1 MKIKNMVKNKHTV
14 YSKYASLSNKKYKQ
28 SFLTGLMALG
38 VAIVASLFN
47 NPVAACI
54 FSIISLIIAGA
65 EVIFKLVKGTK
76 EAKLDTVLVLVAI
89 IIPFCM
95 AEFAVAAL
103 GMSIYKLAGVL
114 ISYVSTKIGQ
124 ELKEIAEVTP
134 RNVNIIDSQSNIR
147 QVSADS
153 LRNKDKFIVKVGEVI
168 PVDAVITE
176 GFSEFDTNRVHASD
190 CDISL
195 SAGDKVLAG
204 YVNTGSS
211 VTCVAVCD
219 YDESLVMDFNR
230 LADFAE
236 TTSTIGE
243 KRFLQIS
250 KWYHLGILL
259 LAIVVLLISGLSTGV
274 WGGALLRVSV
284 LLVAAT
290 ASSNLVA
297 IPLITSS
304 AIWKLKKSG
313 LSISSTETLDE
324 IADIN
329 CVAFEK
335 DGILTNGVYELSD
348 MYTAEG
354 ITENDLLMIAG
365 VCVGGRAHPVSRIF
379 TKYANEHIV
388 AENTM
393 EFAGKGVECTV
404 MGKTVLCGTKSFIT
418 ESGIDVSEIPEHKLY
433 ITIDGVVLGAVSYKD
448 APYEGAAADIEEL
461 RKIGVEKIVMFSS
474 DNDEST
480 KDAFERSGADEY
492 IANMD
497 GFKRVEEIS
506 TLKQEEDATCAYI
519 GNALSGEQ
527 ALVEADVGITLINKE
542 ENNLE
547 YSKIT
552 LIGKIRT
559 LCDAIEIA
567 RLANGKVEIHF
578 YCASAVKI
586 IITLL
591 GLFGAL
597 NVATA
602 IGIDA
607 ALTLFA
613 LLSVKDLL
621 KR

>member
-1 MKIKNMVKNKHTV
+1 MKIKNMVKNKHSV
-14 YSKYASLSNKKYKQ
+14 YSKYTALSNKKYKQ
-28 SFLTGLMALG
+28 SFLTSLVALG
-38 VAIVASLFN
+38 IAILASIFDNVVL
-47 NPVAACI
+47 ACI
-54 FSIISLIIAGA
+54 FSLVALVLSGA
-65 EVIFKLVKGTK
+65 EVIFKLAKGTK
-76 EAKLDTVLVLVAI
+76 EAKLDTVLVIVAI

-95 AEFAVAAL
+95 AKFAVAAL
-103 GMSIYKLAGVL
+103 GMSIYKLSGVI
-114 ISYVSTKIGQ
+114 ISYVSTLIGK
-124 ELKEIAEVTP
+124 ELKEIADVTP
-134 RNVNIIDSQSNIR
+134 KNVNIIDSQSNIR
-147 QVSADS
+147 LVSADS
-153 LRNKDKFIVKVGEVI
+153 LRNKDKFIVKTGETI

-176 GFSEFDTNRVHASD
+176 GFSEFDTNKVHASD
-190 CDISL
+190 CDVSL

-230 LADFAE
+230 LADMAE
-236 TTSTIGE
+236 STSTIGE
-243 KRFLQIS
+243 KRFMQVS
-250 KWYHLGILL
+250 KWYHLGILV
-259 LAIVVLLISGLSTGV
+259 LAIVVLLISGLSTGT
-274 WGGALLRVSV
+274 WGDTLLRVSV
-284 LLVAAT
+284 LLIAAT
-290 ASSNLVA
+290 AGSNIVA

-304 AIWKLKKSG
+304 AIWRLKKSG
-313 LSISSTETLDE
+313 MSISSAETLDE

-354 ITENDLLMIAG
+354 ITESDLLMIAS

-379 TKYANEHIV
+379 DKYVNEHIV

-404 MGKTVLCGTKSFIT
+404 MGKTVLCGTKTFIT
-418 ESGIDVSEIPEHKLY
+418 ECGTDVSQLPEHNLY

-448 APYEGAAADIEEL
+448 APYEGAATDIEEL

-474 DNDEST
+474 ENDEAT
-480 KDAFERSGADEY
+480 KNAFEMSGADEY

-506 TLKQEEDATCAYI
+506 VLKQEEDATCAYI
-519 GNALSGEQ
+519 GNALAGEQ
-527 ALVEADVGITLINKE
+527 AIVEADVGVTLINKE

-552 LIGKIRT
+552 LIGKIKT
-559 LCDAIEIA
+559 LCDAIEFA

-597 NVATA
+597 NVAIA

-607 ALTLFA
+607 LLTLFA
-613 LLSVKDLL
+613 LMSAKDLL
-621 KR
+621 KK

>member
-38 VAIVASLFN
+38 IAIVASLFN

-474 DNDEST
+474 DSDEST

-607 ALTLFA
+607 VLTLFA
-613 LLSVKDLL
+613 LLSVRDLL

>member
-14 YSKYASLSNKKYKQ
+14 YLKYASLSNKKYKQ
-28 SFLTGLMALG
+28 SFLTSLVALG
-38 VAIVASLFN
+38 VAVIASLFN
-47 NPVAACI
+47 NPVLACI
-54 FSIISLIIAGA
+54 FSIISLVIAGA
-65 EVIFKLVKGTK
+65 EVIFKLAKGTK

-103 GMSIYKLAGVL
+103 GMAIYKLTGVL
-114 ISYVSTKIGQ
+114 ISYASTTIGKD
-124 ELKEIAEVTP
+124 LKEIAEVTP
-134 RNVNIIDSQSNIR
+134 KNVNIIDPQSNIR
-147 QVSADS
+147 QVTADS
-153 LRNKDKFIVKVGEVI
+153 LRNKDKFIVKAGEVI

-176 GFSEFDTNRVHASD
+176 GFSEFDTNRLHPSD
-190 CDISL
+190 CDVSL

-219 YDESLVMDFNR
+219 YDESLIMDFNR
-230 LADFAE
+230 LCDMAE

-243 KRFLQIS
+243 KRFVQIS

-259 LAIVVLLISGLSTGV
+259 LAIIVLLISGLSTGV
-274 WGGALLRVSV
+274 WGSALLKVSV

-313 LSISSTETLDE
+313 LSISSIETLDE

-348 MYTAEG
+348 MFTAEG
-354 ITENDLLMIAG
+354 ITENDLLMITG

-388 AENTM
+388 AENII

-404 MGKTVLCGTKSFIT
+404 MGKTVLCGTRSFIT

-448 APYEGAAADIEEL
+448 APYEGAASDIEEL

-474 DNDEST
+474 DSDEST

-506 TLKQEEDATCAYI
+506 ALKQEEDATCAYI

-552 LIGKIRT
+552 LLGKIRT
-559 LCDAIEIA
+559 LRDAIETA

-597 NVATA
+597 NVAWA

-607 ALTLFA
+607 LLTLFA

-621 KR
+621 NK

>member
-1 MKIKNMVKNKHTV
+1 MKIKNMVKNKHSV
-14 YSKYASLSNKKYKQ
+14 YSKYTALSNKKYKQ
-28 SFLTGLMALG
+28 SFLTSLVALG
-38 VAIVASLFN
+38 IAILASIFDNVVL
-47 NPVAACI
+47 ACI
-54 FSIISLIIAGA
+54 FSLVALVISGA
-65 EVIFKLVKGTK
+65 EVIFKLAKGTK
-76 EAKLDTVLVLVAI
+76 EAKLDTVLVIVAI

-95 AEFAVAAL
+95 AKFAVAAL
-103 GMSIYKLAGVL
+103 GMSIYKLSGVI
-114 ISYVSTKIGQ
+114 ISYVSTLIGK
-124 ELKEIAEVTP
+124 ELKEIADVTP
-134 RNVNIIDSQSNIR
+134 KNVNIIDSQSNIR
-147 QVSADS
+147 LVAADS
-153 LRNKDKFIVKVGEVI
+153 LRNKDKFIVKTGETI

-176 GFSEFDTNRVHASD
+176 GFSEFDTNKVHTSD
-190 CDISL
+190 CDVSL

-230 LADFAE
+230 LADMAE
-236 TTSTIGE
+236 STSTIGE
-243 KRFLQIS
+243 KRFMQVS
-250 KWYHLGILL
+250 KWYHLGILV
-259 LAIVVLLISGLSTGV
+259 LAIVVLLISGLSTGT
-274 WGGALLRVSV
+274 WGDTLLRVSV
-284 LLVAAT
+284 LLIAAT
-290 ASSNLVA
+290 AGSNIVA

-304 AIWKLKKSG
+304 AIWRLKKSG
-313 LSISSTETLDE
+313 MSISSAETLDE

-348 MYTAEG
+348 MYTSEG
-354 ITENDLLMIAG
+354 ITESDLLMIAS

-379 TKYANEHIV
+379 DKYVNEHIV

-404 MGKTVLCGTKSFIT
+404 MGKTVLCGTKTFIT
-418 ESGIDVSEIPEHKLY
+418 ECGTDVSQLPEHNLY

-448 APYEGAAADIEEL
+448 APYEGAATDIEEL

-474 DNDEST
+474 ENDEAT
-480 KDAFERSGADEY
+480 KNAFEMSGADEY

-506 TLKQEEDATCAYI
+506 VLKQEEDATCAYI
-519 GNALSGEQ
+519 GNALAGEQ
-527 ALVEADVGITLINKE
+527 ALVEADVGVTLINKE

-552 LIGKIRT
+552 LIGKIKT
-559 LCDAIEIA
+559 LCDAIEFA

-597 NVATA
+597 NVAIA
-602 IGIDA
+602 IGIDTL
-607 ALTLFA
+607 LTLFA
-613 LLSVKDLL
+613 LMSAKDLL
-621 KR
+621 KK

>member
-1 MKIKNMVKNKHTV
+1 MKIKNMVKNKHSV
-14 YSKYASLSNKKYKQ
+14 YSRYAALSNKKYKQ
-28 SFLTGLMALG
+28 SFLTSLIALG
-38 VAIVASLFN
+38 IAIIASLIDN
-47 NPVAACI
+47 VVVSCI
-54 FSIISLIIAGA
+54 FSIIALVFAGA

-76 EAKLDTVLVLVAI
+76 EAKLDTVLILVAI

-95 AEFAVAAL
+95 AKFAVAAL
-103 GMSIYKLAGVL
+103 GMSVYKLSGVL
-114 ISYVSTKIGQ
+114 ISYVSTTIGKD
-124 ELKEIAEVTP
+124 LKEIAEVTP
-134 RNVNIIDSQSNIR
+134 KYVNLIDSQSNIR

-153 LRNKDKFIVKVGEVI
+153 LRKKDKFIVKTGEII

-176 GFSEFDTNRVHASD
+176 GFSEFDTNRVHTSD
-190 CDISL
+190 CDVSL

-204 YVNTGSS
+204 YINTGSS

-219 YDESLVMDFNR
+219 YDESLVMDFNN
-230 LADFAE
+230 LCDMAE
-236 TTSTIGE
+236 STSTIGE
-243 KRFLQIS
+243 KRFMQIA
-250 KWYHLGILL
+250 KWYHLGILM
-259 LAIVVLLISGLSTGV
+259 LAIVVLLISGLSSGV
-274 WGGALLRVSV
+274 WGAALLRVSV

-290 ASSNLVA
+290 ASSNIVA

-313 LSISSTETLDE
+313 LSISSAEILDE

-348 MYTAEG
+348 VYTAEG

-365 VCVGGRAHPVSRIF
+365 VCIGGKAHPVSRIF

-388 AENTM
+388 AENIM
-393 EFAGKGVECTV
+393 EFPGKGAECTV
-404 MGKTVLCGTKSFIT
+404 MGKTVICGTKSFIT
-418 ESGIDVSEIPEHKLY
+418 ECGTDVSDLPEHKLY
-433 ITIDGVVLGAVSYKD
+433 ITIDGVILGAVSYKD

-480 KDAFERSGADEY
+480 KDAFETSGADEY

-497 GFKRVEEIS
+497 SFKRVEEIS
-506 TLKQEEDATCAYI
+506 TLKQEEDVTCAYI
-519 GNALSGEQ
+519 GNILAGEQ
-527 ALVEADVGITLINKE
+527 ALVEADVGVTLINKE

-559 LCDAIEIA
+559 LRDAIETA
-567 RLANGKVEIHF
+567 RAANGKVEIHF

-607 ALTLFA
+607 VLTLFA
-613 LLSVKDLL
+613 LVSVRDLL
-621 KR
+621 KK

>member
-1 MKIKNMVKNKHTV
+1 MKIKNMVKNKHSV
-14 YSKYASLSNKKYKQ
+14 YSKYSSLSNKKYKQ
-28 SFLTGLMALG
+28 SFLTSLISLG
-38 VAIVASLFN
+38 IAIVASLFN
-47 NPVAACI
+47 NLVAACI

-65 EVIFKLVKGTK
+65 EVLFKLAKGTK
-76 EAKLDTVLVLVAI
+76 EAKLDTILVLVAI

-103 GMSIYKLAGVL
+103 GMSIYKLAGVV
-114 ISYVSTKIGQ
+114 ISYVSTKIGKD
-124 ELKEIAEVTP
+124 LREIAEVTP
-134 RNVNIIDSQSNIR
+134 KNVNIIDSQSNIR

-153 LRNKDKFIVKVGEVI
+153 LRNKDKFIVKTGEVI

-176 GFSEFDTNRVHASD
+176 GFSEFDTNRVHTSD
-190 CDISL
+190 CDVSL

-204 YVNTGSS
+204 YLNTGSS
-211 VTCVAVCD
+211 VTCVAICD

-230 LADFAE
+230 LADMAE

-274 WGGALLRVSV
+274 WGSALLRVSV

-313 LSISSTETLDE
+313 MSISSTEVLDE

-348 MYTAEG
+348 IYTAEG

-365 VCVGGRAHPVSRIF
+365 TCVGGRAHPVSRIF

-480 KDAFERSGADEY
+480 KDAFETSGADEY

-506 TLKQEEDATCAYI
+506 VLKQEEDATCAYI
-519 GNALSGEQ
+519 GSALSGEQ
-527 ALVEADVGITLINKE
+527 ALVEADVGVTLINKE

-567 RLANGKVEIHF
+567 RLASGKVEIHF

-597 NVATA
+597 NVAWA

-607 ALTLFA
+607 LLSLFA
-613 LLSVKDLL
+613 LLSVRDLL
-621 KR
+621 KK

>member
-1 MKIKNMVKNKHTV
+1 MKIKNMVKNKHSV
-14 YSKYASLSNKKYKQ
+14 YSKYTALSNKKYKQ
-28 SFLTGLMALG
+28 SFLTSLVALG
-38 VAIVASLFN
+38 IAILASIFDNVVL
-47 NPVAACI
+47 ACI
-54 FSIISLIIAGA
+54 FSLVALVLSGA
-65 EVIFKLVKGTK
+65 EVIFKLAKGTK
-76 EAKLDTVLVLVAI
+76 EAKLDTVLVIVAI

-95 AEFAVAAL
+95 AKFAVAAL
-103 GMSIYKLAGVL
+103 GMSIYKLSGVI
-114 ISYVSTKIGQ
+114 ISYVSTLIGK
-124 ELKEIAEVTP
+124 ELKEIADVTP
-134 RNVNIIDSQSNIR
+134 KNVNIIDSQSNIR
-147 QVSADS
+147 LVAADS
-153 LRNKDKFIVKVGEVI
+153 LRNKDKFIVKTGETI

-176 GFSEFDTNRVHASD
+176 GFSEFDTNKVHTSD
-190 CDISL
+190 CDVSL

-230 LADFAE
+230 LADMAE
-236 TTSTIGE
+236 STSTIGE
-243 KRFLQIS
+243 KRFMQVS
-250 KWYHLGILL
+250 KWYHLGILV
-259 LAIVVLLISGLSTGV
+259 LAIVVLLISGLSTGT
-274 WGGALLRVSV
+274 WGDTLLRVSV
-284 LLVAAT
+284 LLIAAT
-290 ASSNLVA
+290 AGSNIVA

-304 AIWKLKKSG
+304 AIWRLKKSG
-313 LSISSTETLDE
+313 MSISSAETLDE

-354 ITENDLLMIAG
+354 ITESDLLMIAS

-379 TKYANEHIV
+379 DKYVNEHIV

-404 MGKTVLCGTKSFIT
+404 MGKTVLCGTKTFIT
-418 ESGIDVSEIPEHKLY
+418 ECGTDVSQLPEHNLY

-474 DNDEST
+474 ENDEAT
-480 KDAFERSGADEY
+480 KNAFEMSGADEY

-506 TLKQEEDATCAYI
+506 VLKQEEDATCAYI
-519 GNALSGEQ
+519 GNALAGEQ
-527 ALVEADVGITLINKE
+527 ALVEADVGVTLINKA

-547 YSKIT
+547 YSKIA

-559 LCDAIEIA
+559 LCDAIEFA

-586 IITLL
+586 IIALL

-597 NVATA
+597 NVAIA

-607 ALTLFA
+607 LLTLFA
-613 LLSVKDLL
+613 LMSAKDLL
-621 KR
+621 KK